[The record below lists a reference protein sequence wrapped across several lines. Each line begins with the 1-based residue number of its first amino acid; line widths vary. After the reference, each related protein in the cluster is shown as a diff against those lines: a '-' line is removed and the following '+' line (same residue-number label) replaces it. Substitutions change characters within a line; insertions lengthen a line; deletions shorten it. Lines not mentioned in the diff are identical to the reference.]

1 MTPEEAVL
9 LAEEFEHIISAE
21 DIAETLPLTQGDG
34 SIYRKDEETG
44 EVNHEKVVVGAEH
57 ARVNFKMSMPKLQGP
72 NFSKFIEAAR
82 TLSEFK
88 PEEDLVKKYS
98 DTDIEK
104 VNTGGIIG
112 TIANEMIKKKHG
124 ES

>member
-9 LAEEFEHIISAE
+9 LAEEFEQIISAE

-44 EVNHEKVVVGAEH
+44 QVNHEKVSLGAEH
-57 ARVNFKMSMPKLQGP
+57 ARVDFKMSMPKLQSP
-72 NFSKFIEAAR
+72 DFSKFIEAAKSF
-82 TLSEFK
+82 TEDTEIKTVKTYSE
-88 PEEDLVKKYS
+88 E
-98 DTDIEK
+98 DIEK

-112 TIANEMIKKKHG
+112 AIANEMIKKKHG
-124 ES
+124 QE